1 MQKIISVVI
10 LVIAFSSCEKAEET
24 DQIPQWLE
32 PRIEE
37 LASDQQYVG
46 TVIYRY
52 DWEGS
57 QFYEVWI
64 PISSCLCCE
73 VYDSDGAL
81 YGFVSGEVQEFL
93 DNRENDFV
101 VWARNDADDS

>member
-1 MQKIISVVI
+1 MKNIIVLLIVI
-10 LVIAFSSCEKAEET
+10 IGLAGCERAE
-24 DQIPQWLE
+24 DQDGIPSWLE

-37 LASDQQYVG
+37 LAADQQYVG
-46 TVIYRY
+46 TVIHRY
-52 DWEGS
+52 DWKDS

-73 VYDSDGAL
+73 VYDSEGEL
-81 YGFVSGEVQEFL
+81 YEFASGEVQEFL

-101 VWARNDADDS
+101 VWSRNDNNDF